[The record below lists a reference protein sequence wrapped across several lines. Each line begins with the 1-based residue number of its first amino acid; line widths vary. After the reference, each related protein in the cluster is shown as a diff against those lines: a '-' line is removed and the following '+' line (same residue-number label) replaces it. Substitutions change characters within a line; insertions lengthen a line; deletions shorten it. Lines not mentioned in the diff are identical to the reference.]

1 MMGRSDFLYEWQ
13 LKNCPIDE
21 ETAAK
26 IVSWM
31 DINLKRAMQYGG
43 VSTARAVLIM
53 ASRDLK
59 NNTSDHEYQT
69 TGFDRQ

>member
-1 MMGRSDFLYEWQ
+1 MGRSDFLYEWQ

-26 IVSWM
+26 IVAWM
-31 DINLKRAMQYGG
+31 DINLARAKQYGG

-59 NNTSDHEYQT
+59 ANLSEVVYQT